1 MEGRKLLNRAREAEE
16 VVEFG
21 MVKEEG
27 VLGNNKLKISEK
39 VGLSYDMTVLYFLVL
54 NSIPSTTCIQ
64 QSTCYVNKLI
74 NQQLQ

>member
-1 MEGRKLLNRAREAEE
+1 M
-16 VVEFG
+16 
-21 MVKEEG
+21 KEEG
-27 VLGNNKLKISEK
+27 GRQQQTAEDIRK
-39 VGLSYDMTVLYFLVL
+39 VSLSYNMTVLYFLVL